1 MRVVQSVRLNLI
13 IENNPMNN
21 KSVRTN
27 KLPERPLE
35 ARRLAEKNSALR
47 QELVSQLRADIIW
60 LRDKLDEIFIQER

>member
-1 MRVVQSVRLNLI
+1 MRVVQSVRLNMI
-13 IENNPMNN
+13 IENNPMN

-35 ARRLAEKNSALR
+35 ARRVAEKNSALR

-60 LRDKLDEIFIQER
+60 LREKLDEIFIQER